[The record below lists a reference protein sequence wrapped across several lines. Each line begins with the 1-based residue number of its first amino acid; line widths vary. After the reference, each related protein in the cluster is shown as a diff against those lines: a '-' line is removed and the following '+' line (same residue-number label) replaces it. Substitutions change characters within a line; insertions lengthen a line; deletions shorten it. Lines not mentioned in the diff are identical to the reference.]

1 MVNIIVT
8 EIESS
13 KIFTKMFKRIMA
25 GLKLCALERKRLVLD
40 AINGLTQRNASCRK
54 TYIKA
59 IAKIQGLEIKL
70 EKQELA

>member
-1 MVNIIVT
+1 
-8 EIESS
+8 
-13 KIFTKMFKRIMA
+13 MA

-40 AINGLTQRNASCRK
+40 AINGLTQRNASWRK

-59 IAKIQGLEIKL
+59 IAIIQGLEIKL